1 MAWLAKNG
9 LAQALSLSTS
19 VSPPAAAAAYA
30 YLRRQLWTSDT
41 MADPGIRRPPRL
53 VAEVLGTGQ
62 LPVDFFGDFSTQ
74 FFLTVSDGTHLLT
87 NLRKGGELHAFLG
100 RLTAEAAQVL
110 GLADLTVL
118 GVDRDGGAHI
128 LHSLCSVPVGLY
140 NPDQRLFGCC
150 REFPAE
156 GLPAITNILVGSFAA
171 LRAVS
176 AMSWDDHR
184 VHLEGVFPSG
194 WQRKLCKRASDKGE
208 GQSLSC
214 RGLTFLPPDAAVPLF
229 HLEGSVGEI
238 SKLLFPFLADRE
250 TPYKEALNWLQFSFT
265 GYPKGQYVAPPNTAF
280 AFASTV
286 EGGGLCFSQRS
297 SASKPSTPGPTP
309 GVLHLYL
316 RVQN

>member
-9 LAQALSLSTS
+9 LAQALSLSTP
-19 VSPPAAAAAYA
+19 VSPPAAASAYA
-30 YLRRQLWTSDT
+30 YFRRQLRMSDT

-53 VAEVLGTGQ
+53 VAEVLGTGR
-62 LPVDFFGDFSTQ
+62 LPINFFGDFSTQ
-74 FFLTVSDGTHLLT
+74 FCLTVSDGTHLLT
-87 NLRKGGELHAFLG
+87 NLLKGGELHAFLG
-100 RLTAEAAQVL
+100 RLTAEAAPVL

-118 GVDRDGGAHI
+118 GFDRDGGAHI
-128 LHSLCSVPVGLY
+128 LHSLLSVPVRLY

-156 GLPAITNILVGSFAA
+156 GIPAITNILVGSFAA
-171 LRAVS
+171 WRAVS

-184 VHLEGVFPSG
+184 VYLEGVFPSG

-214 RGLTFLPPDAAVPLF
+214 RGLTFLPPHAAVPLF
-229 HLEGSVGEI
+229 HLKGSVGEI

-286 EGGGLCFSQRS
+286 EGEGSVSPSDRAPPNPLPRGLR
-297 SASKPSTPGPTP
+297 PGF
-309 GVLHLYL
+309 YIYA
-316 RVQN
+316 